1 MFVMININKNDNTVN
16 ITKVIMKDRVF
27 QQYIHCQNCSLS
39 ELCIPFS
46 LNEKEL
52 DILDDIIERKKPF
65 HKGELL
71 FEDGDKM
78 QALYAVRSGT
88 FKTFIVNEEGEEQ
101 ITGFHLAG
109 DVFGFD
115 AIASSE
121 HRSFAKALETS
132 MVCEIPY
139 NTLDSL
145 SNTIPKLKR
154 QVLKMMSSEI
164 LDDQKMLM
172 LLNRKNA
179 EERVASF
186 ISQLS
191 ARYHARGLSSVEFRL
206 VMTRIEIGNYIG
218 LTVETISRLLNR
230 FQKNG
235 LIQIKGKS
243 IMIIDSEKLQKTA
256 GI

>member
-1 MFVMININKNDNTVN
+1 MININKNDNTVN

-115 AIASSE
+115 AIATSE
-121 HRSFAKALETS
+121 HPR
-132 MVCEIPY
+132 
-139 NTLDSL
+139 N
-145 SNTIPKLKR
+145 
-154 QVLKMMSSEI
+154 
-164 LDDQKMLM
+164 
-172 LLNRKNA
+172 
-179 EERVASF
+179 
-186 ISQLS
+186 
-191 ARYHARGLSSVEFRL
+191 
-206 VMTRIEIGNYIG
+206 
-218 LTVETISRLLNR
+218 
-230 FQKNG
+230 
-235 LIQIKGKS
+235 
-243 IMIIDSEKLQKTA
+243 
-256 GI
+256 